1 MLHLRRTSCERKF
14 AELACPV
21 PKLTLLPFDSS
32 SATVLNWVQTVPAPA
47 DPPHQARTRARATGA
62 TRAGRHGDLLRQPP
76 RTAIRAGPKI
86 GTLLLLVEEEATV
99 EPVDGEGSAS
109 SAAAVRAGV
118 KTKCTRTGAVMMT
131 GTCGIGE
138 TEEGHETRGIGIA
151 VGAGVGV
158 RRHRGGV
165 GMTMMTLAII
175 GGATRVGRIA
185 TTRTNDMQTT
195 TGDEIGAGRGT
206 IEGLLARRVRQTRR
220 GGEVTMSAAQM
231 VTRARGTREI
241 WTAGMTSGVGSTE
254 ARRRSRPERSRSR
267 CRIESLRI
275 AIGAAFAA
283 ECCASRQDTPRGV
296 VGTDPLTALSRTL
309 EFAPRCS
316 AIPGEGRRHS
326 LQMTSLHAVGQ
337 VE

>member
-131 GTCGIGE
+131 GTGGIGE
-138 TEEGHETRGIGIA
+138 TEEGDETRGIGIA

-158 RRHRGGV
+158 RRHRGV
-165 GMTMMTLAII
+165 GTTMMTLANL

-185 TTRTNDMQTT
+185 TTTTSDMRTT

-220 GGEVTMSAAQM
+220 GGEVTMSAARM

-254 ARRRSRPERSRSR
+254 ARRRSRNRDISAKPERSRSR
-267 CRIESLRI
+267 ETSHRHRRGFRGRVLRFSS
-275 AIGAAFAA
+275 G
-283 ECCASRQDTPRGV
+283 
-296 VGTDPLTALSRTL
+296 
-309 EFAPRCS
+309 
-316 AIPGEGRRHS
+316 
-326 LQMTSLHAVGQ
+326 
-337 VE
+337 